1 MLIVMAALRYQKGL
15 LSNKGDLLLYYMSQE
30 QLKIIQP
37 LQKIEVLNK
46 SSGALK
52 GSIGFVCGTYREG
65 DIPKFPTPDIL
76 IANVAFIRSGKSG
89 KPKLSI
95 CPIRTVL
102 SNAYESD
109 VYKKILAEELSNN
122 LGLANIKIID
132 NATKNIM
139 DLSSA
144 EFIGYIAALSF
155 YTLHLTNY
163 RASASNEQMSSFL
176 KDGVMPANICSVLL
190 SLEYKTYY
198 QLALDMFEHNK
209 NIRAVVMEELYK
221 QFLPCINAHKEHVY
235 WMNTNNDISAKV
247 SSDKDRLI
255 TVKYVDVTESDF
267 VESNSKQRSNVK
279 ISNKIWD
286 SLGITKAMNA
296 MIKNKHQTGDT

>member
-1 MLIVMAALRYQKGL
+1 MVILESQKGL
-15 LSNKGDLLLYYMSQE
+15 LNNKGDLLLYYMSQE

-46 SSGALK
+46 SISALK

-95 CPIRTVL
+95 HAIRTVL

-109 VYKKILAEELSNN
+109 IYKKILAEELSND

-132 NATKNIM
+132 NVIKNIM

-155 YTLHLTNY
+155 YILRLADRRGST
-163 RASASNEQMSSFL
+163 SNEQMSSFL
-176 KDGVMPANICSVLL
+176 KDGVISDNICGVLL
-190 SLEYKTYY
+190 SLENKTYY

-209 NIRAVVMEELYK
+209 NIRAVVMESLYK
-221 QFLPCINAHKEHVY
+221 QFLPYINAHKNHIC
-235 WMNTNNDISAKV
+235 WMNTNNDAPVEV
-247 SSDKDRLI
+247 SSDKDRLV
-255 TVKYVDVTESDF
+255 TVKYVDITESDF
-267 VESNSKQRSNVK
+267 VESNSKQISNVK
-279 ISNKIWD
+279 ISNKIWNLLKD
-286 SLGITKAMNA
+286 TTKL
-296 MIKNKHQTGDT
+296 KNLSRTHNPQKIGDT

>member
-1 MLIVMAALRYQKGL
+1 VILESQKGL
-15 LSNKGDLLLYYMSQE
+15 LSIKGDLLLYYMSQE

-46 SSGALK
+46 SRGALK

-65 DIPKFPTPDIL
+65 GIPKFPTPDI
-76 IANVAFIRSGKSG
+76 IISNIAFIRSGKSG

-95 CPIRTVL
+95 CAIRTVL
-102 SNAYESD
+102 SNAYKSD
-109 VYKKILAEELSNN
+109 EYKKILSEELSNN
-122 LGLANIKIID
+122 LGLVNIKIID
-132 NATKNIM
+132 NVTKNIM

-155 YTLHLTNY
+155 YILSLANC
-163 RASASNEQMSSFL
+163 RGAASNEQMSSFL
-176 KDGVMPANICSVLL
+176 KDGVISANICGMLL
-190 SLEYKTYY
+190 SLENKTYY

-209 NIRAVVMEELYK
+209 NIRAIVMEELYK
-221 QFLPCINAHKEHVY
+221 QFLPYINAHKDHVY
-235 WMNTNNDISAKV
+235 WMNTNNDTPAKV

-255 TVKYVDVTESDF
+255 SVKYVDATESDF